1 MKNLIF
7 LLSFLLVGYL
17 GKAQTTFTIAPDD
30 AVKVS
35 VKGNSTLH
43 EWEAVA
49 SEIMDYPTELSIDLD
64 GPTGLEDF
72 GFKVGVESLDGGRGA
87 SMNKK
92 IRKALLSADHPH
104 IIFNAKDV
112 EVVPSDSEDYNQIKT
127 KGPLQIAGKSLDV
140 DVEAKISFGDN
151 ELIISGTKAL
161 KMSDFD
167 IEPPTAMFG
176 QIKTRDDITVHF
188 EFRYVAK

>member
-1 MKNLIF
+1 MKHLLTFLIF
-7 LLSFLLVGYL
+7 VSIFQICN
-17 GKAQTTFTIAPDD
+17 AQTTYAISADD
-30 AVKVS
+30 GAKVS

-49 SEIMDYPTELSIDLD
+49 SEIIDHPTEITTDLA
-64 GPTGLEDF
+64 GNVGFENF

-92 IRKALLSADHPH
+92 INKALVSSTSPY
-104 IIFNAKDV
+104 IVYNATEV
-112 EVVPSDSEDYNQIKT
+112 EFAPGSGDGENMINS
-127 KGPLQIAGKSLDV
+127 KGTLEIAGKSMDIVV
-140 DVEAKISFGDN
+140 DAKVKLEG
-151 ELIISGTKAL
+151 EQLVISGSKAF

-188 EFRYVAK
+188 EFRYDVK

>member
-1 MKNLIF
+1 MKKLHLTILF
-7 LLSFLLVGYL
+7 VFLLVFVQ
-17 GKAQTTFTIAPDD
+17 AQTYTIDPENG
-30 AVKVS
+30 VNIS

-49 SEIMDYPTELSIDLD
+49 SSVSDYPQALSTSIDSLS
-64 GPTGLEDF
+64 GFENF

-92 IRKALLSADHPH
+92 IKKALISDEYPH
-104 IIFNAKDV
+104 IIFKSSSVEIIPSDSENQNQLNATGTLDIAGKSIDV
-112 EVVPSDSEDYNQIKT
+112 EVVVQLAFSETD
-127 KGPLQIAGKSLDV
+127 LV
-140 DVEAKISFGDN
+140 
-151 ELIISGTKAL
+151 ISGSKAL

-188 EFRYVAK
+188 EFRYVADK

>member
-1 MKNLIF
+1 MKNYF
-7 LLSFLLVGYL
+7 LPIAFLFLVQICT
-17 GKAQTTFTIAPDD
+17 AQTTYMLSADD
-30 AVKVS
+30 GVKVS

-49 SEIMDYPTELSIDLD
+49 SEIIDHPTEITTDLKD
-64 GPTGLEDF
+64 QTGFKNF

-92 IRKALLSADHPH
+92 INKALVSSTSPY
-104 IIFNAKDV
+104 IIFNATEV
-112 EVVPSDSEDYNQIKT
+112 EFAPGIGDDENMINS
-127 KGPLQIAGKSLDV
+127 KGTLEIAGKSM
-140 DVEAKISFGDN
+140 DVEVDAKVKVEG
-151 ELIISGTKAL
+151 EQLVISGSKAL

-188 EFRYVAK
+188 EFRYDAK